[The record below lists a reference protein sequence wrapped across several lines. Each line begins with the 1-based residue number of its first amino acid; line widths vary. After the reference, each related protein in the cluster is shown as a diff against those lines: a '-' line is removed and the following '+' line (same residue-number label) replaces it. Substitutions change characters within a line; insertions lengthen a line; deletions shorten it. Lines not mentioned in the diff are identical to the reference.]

1 MIGRFS
7 QAGVYRELAES
18 GKFYR
23 IAFAGG
29 LALASYLWDRGSEHA
44 SAAGITLAV
53 VSLILNGLPVIWSAL
68 KGLIKRKTNVDELVS
83 IAIIASVVMGEFLTA
98 AFVSFVMVLGSLIEE
113 ITGDSAR
120 KTIESLIKLSPEKAT
135 IVENNETREI
145 ALSEIKPGNLLLVK
159 PGERIPVDG
168 TVKEGFTS
176 VDESSITGEAI
187 PVEKKPGDSLYAG
200 TLNQNGLL
208 RVEVTRVG
216 KDTTLGKVI
225 KLVSDAESHKPR
237 VIKTIDGYAS
247 WFTPTILFCAG
258 LTWLITGEVRQAVT
272 VLIVGCPCA
281 LILAAPTAIVAAI
294 GRAAKS
300 GILIKGGSYLEE
312 AGRAE
317 VILFDKTGTLT
328 EGKPKVDKIITIE
341 GEKETD
347 VLTEAASIEAGS
359 THPFARA
366 ILKAA
371 HYAKITLSRAEE
383 VFTEI
388 GMGVRG
394 QIEGKLIEVGS
405 AYIGGGSINLPSVLL
420 VPFEE
425 FKKKG
430 TSPLIVYREKEPVGI
445 INVSDTLRPSA
456 GETVKKLKSLGF
468 EHLGILSGDH
478 KKSVELVAEEIGLTD
493 IWPELKPEDK
503 LEIIERY
510 QKEGKGVIFVGD
522 GINDAPALAKAGVGI
537 AMGAAGTDIALET
550 SDIALM
556 HDDIS
561 KLPFLIDLSRKTLR
575 IIKWNIVFGM
585 IFNAIA
591 VIAGGWG
598 LFNPVMGA
606 VVHNIGSVM
615 VVLSSASLAFT
626 SEK

>member
-1 MIGRFS
+1 
-7 QAGVYRELAES
+7 
-18 GKFYR
+18 
-23 IAFAGG
+23 
-29 LALASYLWDRGSEHA
+29 
-44 SAAGITLAV
+44 
-53 VSLILNGLPVIWSAL
+53 
-68 KGLIKRKTNVDELVS
+68 
-83 IAIIASVVMGEFLTA
+83 
-98 AFVSFVMVLGSLIEE
+98 
-113 ITGDSAR
+113 
-120 KTIESLIKLSPEKAT
+120 
-135 IVENNETREI
+135 
-145 ALSEIKPGNLLLVK
+145 
-159 PGERIPVDG
+159 
-168 TVKEGFTS
+168 
-176 VDESSITGEAI
+176 
-187 PVEKKPGDSLYAG
+187 
-200 TLNQNGLL
+200 
-208 RVEVTRVG
+208 
-216 KDTTLGKVI
+216 
-225 KLVSDAESHKPR
+225 
-237 VIKTIDGYAS
+237 
-247 WFTPTILFCAG
+247 
-258 LTWLITGEVRQAVT
+258 
-272 VLIVGCPCA
+272 
-281 LILAAPTAIVAAI
+281 
-294 GRAAKS
+294 
-300 GILIKGGSYLEE
+300 
-312 AGRAE
+312 
-317 VILFDKTGTLT
+317 
-328 EGKPKVDKIITIE
+328 
-341 GEKETD
+341 
-347 VLTEAASIEAGS
+347 
-359 THPFARA
+359 
-366 ILKAA
+366 
-371 HYAKITLSRAEE
+371 
-383 VFTEI
+383 
-388 GMGVRG
+388 
-394 QIEGKLIEVGS
+394 
-405 AYIGGGSINLPSVLL
+405 